1 MTLLSSTARPE
12 PVEGQGVRAFVGL
25 AAVASVVLAVTVWLP
40 AQSVHRYLYVAVPSA
55 TADVSGADRSVR
67 ILVFDVEKAHRFVRS
82 ISLWTLG
89 RGDDPETV
97 RGTAASVRAGRMYVS
112 TTKRL
117 AAIDLQTGAI
127 VWEQAYDKRCC
138 DRLALSPD
146 EKTLYAPAFGRANW
160 YVVDAATGRLRR
172 TIGVTGWPR
181 ETRYSSD
188 GRYVYLAAWESSAL
202 SVIDAATDQIV
213 RTVGPFS
220 ASLCSFTLNGKGTL
234 AFANVDGLVGFE
246 VGDLQ
251 TGLILDRVEADD
263 SSGRSS
269 ASAREAAAAYE
280 CPSHGIAFAPG
291 ERELWI
297 ADGVSNRLQVFDATV
312 YPPEL
317 RASVK
322 LEAQPRWVAFSRDG
336 RYAYASTGDV
346 VAAATK
352 QLAGALEDGNGA
364 RVSSENFLE
373 LEIAD
378 GHPIR

>member
-1 MTLLSSTARPE
+1 
-12 PVEGQGVRAFVGL
+12 VRAFIGL
-25 AAVASVVLAVTVWLP
+25 VAIASVVLTVSVRLP
-40 AQSVHRYLYVAVPSA
+40 AQSVHRYLYVAVPSS
-55 TADVSGADRSVR
+55 TADVAGADRSVR
-67 ILVFDVEKAHRFVRS
+67 IVVFDVEKAHRFVRS
-82 ISLWTLG
+82 ISLWTLA
-89 RGDDPETV
+89 RGENPETV
-97 RGTAASVRAGRMYVS
+97 RGTAASVRAGRLFVS

-117 AAIDLQTGAI
+117 AAIDLKTDAI
-127 VWEQAYDKRCC
+127 VWEQAYEDRCC

-146 EKTLYAPAFGRANW
+146 EKTIYAPAFGRALW

-181 ETRYSSD
+181 ESRYSRD

-202 SVIDAATDQIV
+202 SVIDAATDHVI

-234 AFANVDGLVGFE
+234 AFANVDGFVGFE

-251 TGLILDRVEADD
+251 TGLVLDRVEADG
-263 SSGRSS
+263 SSGRSNT
-269 ASAREAAAAYE
+269 SAREDAAAYE
-280 CPSHGIAFAPG
+280 CPSHGIAFAPD

-297 ADGVSNRLQVFDATV
+297 ADGVSNRLHVFDATV

-317 RASVK
+317 RTSVK

-346 VAAATK
+346 VASATK
-352 QLAGALEDGNGA
+352 QIAGKLEDGGGVK
-364 RVSSENFLE
+364 VSSENFLE
-373 LEIAD
+373 IDIAD